1 MRTLSILR
9 PMVAALAFGTFGTF
23 GAVASAQE
31 PGPPPPLLQG
41 AERDSLEA
49 RVRQR
54 MAEVVRRQLGLNN
67 EQMSKLG
74 ATNRRFDVQ
83 RRELLTRERDVRMD
97 LRDEMESGDTTRQA
111 QVARLLDQM
120 LVVQRQ
126 RFEQLEAEQRE
137 LGTFLTPIQ
146 RAKYYAMEEQVRRR
160 VMEMRE
166 DGMRPPAGGGVRR
179 PGGMAP
185 GGRPG
190 IGGAPPGGR
199 PGATAPR
206 GGVRRP
212 QGRS

>member
-1 MRTLSILR
+1 MPTRHVGRLMFGLF
-9 PMVAALAFGTFGTF
+9 AL
-23 GAVASAQE
+23 VASGSAARAQE
-31 PGPPPPLLQG
+31 PGPPPPS
-41 AERDSLEA
+41 AVRDSLEA

-54 MAEVVRRQLGLNN
+54 MGEVVRRQLGLNN
-67 EQMSKLG
+67 DQVRKLG
-74 ATNRRFDVQ
+74 ETNRRFDVQ

-126 RFEQLEAEQRE
+126 RFEQLEAEQKE

-146 RAKYYAMEEQVRRR
+146 RAKYFAMEEQLRRR

-166 DGMRPPAGGGVRR
+166 EGMRPQPGGGVRR
-179 PGGMAP
+179 PGGMQP

-190 IGGAPPGGR
+190 VGGAQPGGPPGMG
-199 PGATAPR
+199 GAPR
-206 GGVRRP
+206 GGARPPTGRP
-212 QGRS
+212 QR